1 MFETP
6 LLLLGALTNDTS
18 EGRSSKSDRVSY
30 AVRRLLQDVLSH
42 LRFDGFRLGTI
53 RQNCPSFIKHLS
65 EENQGL
71 GIIMGHRSTSRSPIQ
86 ILISMAV
93 G

>member
-1 MFETP
+1 LETP
-6 LLLLGALTNDTS
+6 PLLPHGALTNGTS
-18 EGRSSKSDRVSY
+18 EGRSLKPDRVSY

-42 LRFDGFRLGTI
+42 LRFDGFRFGTI
-53 RQNCPSFIKHLS
+53 RQSCPSFIKHLS
-65 EENQGL
+65 EENQGF

-86 ILISMAV
+86 RLIPPAV